1 MHGSICSTAVS
12 VCCECNGCNRPSNE
26 IISEDNSDSEATT
39 CAVLFEHERCS
50 LCHGFRLQVGRGD
63 KTMKMNEFVDN
74 QVSSIYVMAGC
85 ELIIYQE
92 SNFQGFA
99 ALAQGSLDY
108 LPPVE

>member
-1 MHGSICSTAVS
+1 
-12 VCCECNGCNRPSNE
+12 
-26 IISEDNSDSEATT
+26 
-39 CAVLFEHERCS
+39 
-50 LCHGFRLQVGRGD
+50 
-63 KTMKMNEFVDN
+63 MKMNDFVDN